1 MTTPPT
7 DPWPDGDAEQPADVS
22 DWLQPVAA
30 EHPADIA
37 DQLQQVEPAE
47 AAAALR
53 ALPLDTASEVLSE
66 LDIEVAQEITA
77 QFTSRELG
85 ALLDRLPHDE
95 AADLA
100 AELPAEQQREVLA
113 QLRPSASSGVAAL
126 LRYPEDS
133 AGGIMS
139 DCVLALPI
147 DSTLDQALQAIR
159 QRGEDD
165 LTGGTYLYV
174 VDGQRRLRG
183 VVSLRD
189 LLFRGA
195 ERRLGEVMNPEVH
208 SVRVDADQEAVARLF
223 SQYHFM
229 AIPVVDADGRL
240 LGQVEASQ
248 AIGILQEEATEDM
261 QRMVGM
267 SGEESVFT
275 PWRRSASRRVPWLSV
290 NLLTAALAATVIAVF
305 EETLAQWTALAV
317 FLPVIAGQSGN
328 AGMQA
333 LTVTIRSLALG
344 EIDRAAVR
352 RVLTKELTVGLL
364 NGLTFGTAVGL
375 AGWFWKGSPVLG
387 MVIFVAMQLNMV
399 AAAAAGVLIPLGL
412 KAVGADPAL
421 SSSIFLTTVTDVAGF
436 FLFLGAATL
445 FVPWFG
451 SLY

>member
-7 DPWPDGDAEQPADVS
+7 DPWPAGSADA
-22 DWLQPVAA
+22 LQPGNGTA

-77 QFTSRELG
+77 RFTSRELG

-113 QLRPSASSGVAAL
+113 QLAPGVSSQVAAL

-139 DCVLALPI
+139 DRVLALPI

-159 QRGEDD
+159 RRSEDD
-165 LTGGTYLYV
+165 LAGSTYLYV
-174 VDGQRRLRG
+174 VDDQRRLRG
-183 VVSLRD
+183 VVSLRN

-195 ERRLGEVMNPEVH
+195 DRRLGEVMSPEVH
-208 SVRVDADQEAVARLF
+208 SVRVDADQEEVARLF
-223 SQYHFM
+223 SQYHYM
-229 AIPVVDADGRL
+229 AIPVVDAEGRL
-240 LGQVEASQ
+240 VGQVEASQ
-248 AIGILQEEATEDM
+248 AIGIIQEEATEDM

-275 PWRRSASRRVPWLSV
+275 PWRRSVSRRVPWLSV
-290 NLLTAALAATVIAVF
+290 NLLTAALAAMVIAVF
-305 EETLAQWTALAV
+305 EETLAHWTALAV

-352 RVLTKELTVGLL
+352 RFLKKEMAVGLL
-364 NGLTFGTAVGL
+364 NGLTFGAAVGL
-375 AGWFWKGSPVLG
+375 AATLWKGSPVLG
-387 MVIFVAMQLNMV
+387 LVIFVAMQLNMV
-399 AAAAAGVLIPLGL
+399 AAAAGVLIPLGL
-412 KAVGADPAL
+412 KALGTDPAL

-436 FLFLGAATL
+436 FLFLGAASL
-445 FVPWFG
+445 FVLWFG
-451 SLY
+451 HLY